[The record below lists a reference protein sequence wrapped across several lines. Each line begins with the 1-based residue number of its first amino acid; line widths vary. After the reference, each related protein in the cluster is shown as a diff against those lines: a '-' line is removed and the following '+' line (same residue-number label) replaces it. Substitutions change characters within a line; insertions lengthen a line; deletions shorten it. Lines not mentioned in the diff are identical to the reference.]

1 MKISTMLL
9 VVMVCAS
16 SYATA
21 QESFNI
27 ILSRANKAENAQ
39 DWAAAEKEYQQL
51 IASYPQSKQ
60 ISQIV
65 ANLSLVQS
73 LQGRDSV
80 AIATLDEGLAKN
92 ASDTLLLERR
102 GQLRMN
108 AGDMPGAIA
117 DFGKLTEVNPNAF
130 YAFYIHGSL
139 ALNSGDTVAAKK
151 SFLRLRELV
160 PGSEADHKAWA
171 AYNTKIK
178 NYPAAVAEYNALIAQ
193 KPEIEAYLGRAAA
206 HMMLEQLDDASM
218 DIADAMRLDP
228 NDGEAYYLRAGLNKK
243 RYQFDA
249 DKADGQKAISL
260 GVDPRRVELLLG
272 ALPDGA
278 K

>member
-9 VVMVCAS
+9 AVMVCAS

-117 DFGKLTEVNPNAF
+117 DFGKLTEVNPCLL
-130 YAFYIHGSL
+130 YTSP
-139 ALNSGDTVAAKK
+139 S
-151 SFLRLRELV
+151 
-160 PGSEADHKAWA
+160 
-171 AYNTKIK
+171 
-178 NYPAAVAEYNALIAQ
+178 
-193 KPEIEAYLGRAAA
+193 
-206 HMMLEQLDDASM
+206 
-218 DIADAMRLDP
+218 
-228 NDGEAYYLRAGLNKK
+228 
-243 RYQFDA
+243 
-249 DKADGQKAISL
+249 
-260 GVDPRRVELLLG
+260 PR
-272 ALPDGA
+272 D
-278 K
+278 

>member
-9 VVMVCAS
+9 AVMVCAS

-102 GQLRMN
+102 
-108 AGDMPGAIA
+108 
-117 DFGKLTEVNPNAF
+117 
-130 YAFYIHGSL
+130 
-139 ALNSGDTVAAKK
+139 
-151 SFLRLRELV
+151 
-160 PGSEADHKAWA
+160 
-171 AYNTKIK
+171 
-178 NYPAAVAEYNALIAQ
+178 
-193 KPEIEAYLGRAAA
+193 
-206 HMMLEQLDDASM
+206 
-218 DIADAMRLDP
+218 
-228 NDGEAYYLRAGLNKK
+228 
-243 RYQFDA
+243 
-249 DKADGQKAISL
+249 
-260 GVDPRRVELLLG
+260 
-272 ALPDGA
+272 
-278 K
+278 

>member
-249 DKADGQKAISL
+249 AKADGQKAISL

>member
-51 IASYPQSKQ
+51 IASYPQNKQ

-249 DKADGQKAISL
+249 AKADGQKAISL